1 MKVSRL
7 CRSAAPIAAGIALV
21 AALTAGCA
29 SSQGGPPGTAGA
41 AVASDAAAPE
51 DHLAALDSIPTA
63 AVRLLEG
70 PTLAL
75 EHWEYLDLTVDQLRR
90 LEDLEL
96 LVDRER
102 QILLLGMEAARL
114 ELEVATDTA
123 FDEARV
129 RAALDRIADARTE
142 ASLLTLRAREQTLA
156 LLTPE
161 QAALLNQYAREH
173 VHMMMMGWVTEICSG
188 QDALVSDAT
197 GAMTPC
203 TVMPDALET
212 DGLDDLLLPHVH
224 QE

>member
-1 MKVSRL
+1 MNRALPS
-7 CRSAAPIAAGIALV
+7 PFAAGFALA
-21 AALTAGCA
+21 AALFTGCA
-29 SSQGGPPGTAGA
+29 SSFEGPGTGAGIAVDPDAPA
-41 AVASDAAAPE
+41 ATE
-51 DHLAALDSIPTA
+51 EHLAALDSIPAA

-75 EHWEYLDLTVDQLRR
+75 DHWEYLDLTVDQLRR

-102 QILLLGMEAARL
+102 EVLLVEIEAARL
-114 ELEVATDTA
+114 ELEAATDTP
-123 FDEARV
+123 FDEARI
-129 RAALDRIADARTE
+129 RAALDRVANARTE
-142 ASLLTLRAREQTLA
+142 TSLLTLRARDQTLA

-161 QAALLNQYAREH
+161 QATLLDRYAREH

-188 QDALVSDAT
+188 RDALVSDAT

-203 TVMPDALET
+203 IAMPEDANGT
-212 DGLDDLLLPHVH
+212 DDFLFPHIH